1 MQQTMLAILAM
12 MLVGMYALN
21 QNRRIA
27 QMKMNMI
34 QNEVATIATSVG
46 MDRLEHIGTKRY
58 DQATKNGKITSFS
71 QLTDS
76 AFPEDT
82 QGDDIDDFH
91 EASRIDTIMIG
102 ENALQF
108 KVHTTVSYAMESDPN
123 KEVTGTT
130 KTKYKRARASVQSLT
145 VPMPAPI
152 IVYRS
157 YACGDRCDW

>member
-1 MQQTMLAILAM
+1 MQQTLIAILAM

-46 MDRLEHIGTKRY
+46 MDRLEHIGTKAY
-58 DQATKNGKITSFS
+58 DQATKNGKITSFN
-71 QLTDS
+71 QLTDPV
-76 AFPEDT
+76 FPEDT
-82 QGDDIDDFH
+82 QGDDIDDFN
-91 EASRIDTIMIG
+91 EASRLDTIRLG
-102 ENALQF
+102 EHALTF
-108 KVHTTVSYAMESDPN
+108 EVSTTVSYAQESDPN
-123 KEVTGTT
+123 EEVTGAA

-145 VPMPAPI
+145 VPMSAPI